1 MVDYKI
7 YLSKRN
13 RTFNP
18 DSAAILE
25 AFVGMF
31 DTESME
37 STEDKLVM
45 YNGLD
50 DFYKEV
56 IASSTTSKDIVPIMY
71 FIANS
76 GDMCKM
82 FITKTLALRFLEY
95 LRIVTKSAHFDAELI
110 NLLSQIIS
118 TETMLSKLLS
128 VLKYTDKPVSDI
140 VSMIVAIGSA
150 LNKTAETKQN
160 LYMWLKEEEQ
170 TGYITNEEFFKT
182 VRRRIEMI

>member
-18 DSAAILE
+18 DSAVVLE
-25 AFVGMF
+25 SFVAMF
-31 DTESME
+31 DTEAME
-37 STEDKLVM
+37 STEDKLAM

-56 IASSTTSKDIVPIMY
+56 VASPTTSKDMVPIMY

-76 GDMCKM
+76 GDMCSM
-82 FITKTLALRFLEY
+82 FITKTLALRFLDY
-95 LRIVTKSAHFDAELI
+95 LRIVTKSTHYDVELI

-118 TETMLSKLLS
+118 TEKMLTKIMS
-128 VLKYTDKPVSDI
+128 VLKNTEKPITDT

-150 LNKTAETKQN
+150 LNKTEETKRN
-160 LYMWLKEEEQ
+160 LYVWLREEEAN
-170 TGYITNEEFFKT
+170 GYITNEEFFKA
-182 VRRRIEMI
+182 VKRRIEMI